1 VRIAL
6 GETGAIGATVRQ
18 LASRLDGAPQRVE
31 AVLDLLRSQGEVLR
45 IGRGLWVLR
54 DYEWLHERRDFVD
67 PRAFVERFER
77 ENGITLGQSRGP
89 ITFRSNES
97 LPIHRWWPYVQ
108 GYSAEF
114 VQGVLETGGIG
125 RGHTVLDPFA
135 GSGTTLVE
143 ARRAGARALGTELL
157 APAVLAAR
165 VKTRLE
171 LDPNRLERDATR
183 FLRSA
188 SRRGSGPLPFL
199 RETRRQFS
207 AAALRDLTRLRDA
220 LSPEGS
226 PVADALRLAFGRI
239 LIPASR
245 LHRSPCLGYDPRVRS
260 GGPDP
265 FDRFRAAVAEMADDL
280 RGARADPRRL
290 GPPSV
295 VERDDAR
302 TADWPEESVDL
313 AVTSPPYVN
322 GMDYVMNY
330 KVDLAWL
337 GYARSYA
344 DLRDLRRAEVACDNL
359 PRTETRAYLSTTD
372 PPDPWLAEI
381 LPRIR
386 ENVLRKGTYR
396 RDDMHAVVH
405 RYFAD
410 LVPVLSGVRRALRP
424 GGRFVVVVGDSLLAG
439 TYVPGDLLFARLG
452 ASLGLSI
459 VSVEVA
465 RSRRSGQR
473 RSFELRESI
482 VTLERRRS
490 GT

>member
-1 VRIAL
+1 
-6 GETGAIGATVRQ
+6 
-18 LASRLDGAPQRVE
+18 
-31 AVLDLLRSQGEVLR
+31 
-45 IGRGLWVLR
+45 
-54 DYEWLHERRDFVD
+54 
-67 PRAFVERFER
+67 
-77 ENGITLGQSRGP
+77 
-89 ITFRSNES
+89 
-97 LPIHRWWPYVQ
+97 
-108 GYSAEF
+108 
-114 VQGVLETGGIG
+114 
-125 RGHTVLDPFA
+125 
-135 GSGTTLVE
+135 
-143 ARRAGARALGTELL
+143 
-157 APAVLAAR
+157 
-165 VKTRLE
+165 
-171 LDPNRLERDATR
+171 
-183 FLRSA
+183 
-188 SRRGSGPLPFL
+188 
-199 RETRRQFS
+199 
-207 AAALRDLTRLRDA
+207 
-220 LSPEGS
+220 
-226 PVADALRLAFGRI
+226 
-239 LIPASR
+239 
-245 LHRSPCLGYDPRVRS
+245 
-260 GGPDP
+260 
-265 FDRFRAAVAEMADDL
+265 
-280 RGARADPRRL
+280 
-290 GPPSV
+290 
-295 VERDDAR
+295 
-302 TADWPEESVDL
+302 
-313 AVTSPPYVN
+313 
-322 GMDYVMNY
+322 MNY